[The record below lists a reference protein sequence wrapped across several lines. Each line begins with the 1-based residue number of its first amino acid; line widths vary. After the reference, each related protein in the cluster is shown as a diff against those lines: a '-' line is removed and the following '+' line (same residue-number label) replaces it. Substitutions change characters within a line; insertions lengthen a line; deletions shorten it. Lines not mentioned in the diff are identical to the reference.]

1 VSTALRHS
9 IGHGLDEPPF
19 AAETSLH
26 PFGWLLRGVSMAA
39 PPITGVHHVK
49 FPVSNLQQSRDWYVR
64 VLGLQVL
71 VDFPDEDGVV
81 RGLAGLL
88 PGPPP
93 VAVALREHPTAAA
106 GAAGFDPV
114 SFAIADRDAALAWA
128 AHLDQLGVEHS
139 GVTEGTL
146 GWTLDIPDPDGIIVR
161 LYSADRTE
169 VDHTN
174 QPGYARAATA
184 GVEP

>member
-1 VSTALRHS
+1 MAQPS
-9 IGHGLDEPPF
+9 I
-19 AAETSLH
+19 
-26 PFGWLLRGVSMAA
+26 
-39 PPITGVHHVK
+39 IGVHHVK
-49 FPVSNLQQSRDWYVR
+49 FPVSNLQQSRDWYER

-114 SFAIADRDAALAWA
+114 SFAVANRNAAMAWA
-128 AHLDQLGVEHS
+128 EHLDHLGVEHS
-139 GVTEGTL
+139 DVTEGTL
-146 GWTLDIPDPDGIIVR
+146 GWALDIPDPDGIIIR
-161 LYSADRTE
+161 LYSADRDE
-169 VDHTN
+169 VDNTAL
-174 QPGYARAATA
+174 PGYARATI
-184 GVEP
+184 